1 MADYLEFKN
10 AKCKDCYKCL
20 RECPVKAIEVKN
32 HQARIIESRCIL
44 CGHCTLICPQN
55 AKIVHSSLNEIKQI
69 LNSGTKVVAS
79 VAPSFLS
86 SFGLKDFNVF
96 KIALAK
102 VGFFD
107 AEETA
112 YGAELV
118 TQQYKALLESKQF
131 KNFIT
136 SACPAVC
143 RLIQA
148 YYPKALQY
156 LAPVDSPMI
165 AHAKMLRKQHPD
177 AKVIFIGPC
186 IAKKREA
193 IESGIIDGVLTYD
206 DMQEL
211 FAEKNIILDEIINI
225 SLENKKGTACL
236 SKAYPISHGIIK
248 AFPEL
253 PKGYDY
259 MAVDGPDRCV
269 DALQNID
276 NLENV
281 FLEMN
286 ICKDGCVNGPCS
298 LSVNIKGG
306 SIKATSDV
314 LKYYKNDIR
323 TLAPHK
329 YEEHDIDLNKL
340 YPRIRNNSMPPP
352 EREIKCILAKI
363 GKHKPED
370 ELNCSACGYDTC
382 RDKAW
387 AVYNGYT
394 DAEICLP
401 YMRERAESLS
411 YEIIQH
417 SPNGIILLDSDFYIQ
432 DINDKGR
439 ELLGIN
445 DPHAEGRH
453 AKDFFNLTDFIIA
466 YNEKR
471 NVMVE
476 KMFVPSTG
484 KYVDM
489 AITYLKDQ
497 NMLFGIL
504 MDVSNQVNYDMEINK
519 VKMETLKTTDE
530 VIKKQMRVA
539 QEIASL
545 LGETTAETKVA
556 LLKLKKTLSDERI
569 EKGDK

>member
-1 MADYLEFKN
+1 MADYLEFRN

-20 RECPVKAIEVKN
+20 RECPVKAIEVKD
-32 HQARIIESRCIL
+32 HQARIIENRCIL

-55 AKIVHSSLNEIKQI
+55 AKIVHSSLSEIKQI
-69 LNSGTKVVAS
+69 LSSGVKVIAS

-102 VGFFD
+102 LGFFD

-118 TQQYKALLESKQF
+118 TQQYKTLLESKQF

-165 AHAKMLRKQHPD
+165 AHAKMIRQQHPD
-177 AKVIFIGPC
+177 AKIIFIGPC

-193 IESGIIDGVLTYD
+193 IESGVIDGVLTFD

-211 FAEKNIILDEIINI
+211 FAEKNIVLNEIIDI
-225 SLENKKGTACL
+225 ALENKKTTACL
-236 SKAYPISHGIIK
+236 SKAYPISHGVLK
-248 AFPEL
+248 SFPEL

-269 DALQNID
+269 DALQNIE

-323 TLAPHK
+323 TLAPHR
-329 YEEHDIDLNKL
+329 YEEHNIDLNKI
-340 YPRIRNNSMPPP
+340 YPRLRNGSMPPP

-432 DINDKGR
+432 DINNKGR

-453 AKDFFNLTDFIIA
+453 AKDFFNLVDFMIA

-476 KMFVPSTG
+476 KMFIPSTG
-484 KYVDM
+484 KYVDV
-489 AITYLKDQ
+489 AITYLKDH

-504 MDVSNQVNYDMEINK
+504 MDVSAQVNYDNEINK

-556 LLKLKKTLSDERI
+556 LLKLKKTLSDERA
-569 EKGDK
+569 EKGAK

>member
-1 MADYLEFKN
+1 MADYLEFRN

-44 CGHCTLICPQN
+44 CGRCTLICPQN
-55 AKIVHSSLNEIKQI
+55 AKIVHSSLSEVKQI
-69 LNSGTKVVAS
+69 LDSGAKVIAS

-96 KIALAK
+96 RIALAK
-102 VGFFD
+102 LGFFD

-118 TQQYKALLESKQF
+118 TQKYKTLLESKQF

-143 RLIQA
+143 RLIQT

-165 AHAKMLRKQHPD
+165 VHAKMIRQQHPD

-193 IESGIIDGVLTYD
+193 IESGIIDGVLTFD

-211 FAEKNIILDEIINI
+211 FAEKNIILDEIIDI
-225 SLENKKGTACL
+225 SFENKRATACL
-236 SKAYPISHGIIK
+236 SKAYPISHGVLK
-248 AFPEL
+248 SFPEL

-269 DALQNID
+269 DALQNIE

-323 TLAPHK
+323 TLAPHQ
-329 YEEHDIDLNKL
+329 YEEHNIDLDKS
-340 YPRIRNNSMPPP
+340 YPRIRNNSIPPP

-411 YEIIQH
+411 YEIIQN

-445 DPHAEGRH
+445 DPYAEGRH
-453 AKDFFNLTDFIIA
+453 AKDFFNLVDFMIA

-504 MDVSNQVNYDMEINK
+504 MDVSEQVNYDNEINK

-556 LLKLKKTLSDERI
+556 LLKLKKTLSDERA
-569 EKGDK
+569 EKGAK